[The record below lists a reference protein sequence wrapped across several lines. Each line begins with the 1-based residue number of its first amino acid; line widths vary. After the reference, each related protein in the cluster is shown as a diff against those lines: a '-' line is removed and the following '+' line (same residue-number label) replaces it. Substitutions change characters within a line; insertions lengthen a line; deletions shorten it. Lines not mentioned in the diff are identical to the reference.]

1 MKLGY
6 FPLYLNGEL
15 KDGLAGKR
23 HQVVFPITGEIVAEV
38 AKADETDAQQ
48 ALSAAK
54 NAFQKWRKVPVSERI
69 QWMEKLRDAAKD
81 EKQALVEALHHETGK
96 TIQEAEDE
104 FKVLIQYIEFYAS
117 VIEKQQP
124 TPVKNIKTPEAGA
137 EIPSSHE
144 LRYQPLGVVV
154 SYLPWNFPLDTLGFP
169 LSCALASGCCV
180 IIKPAPQSPLTAYVM
195 GRICQKI
202 GLPAGVVQFLYGDND
217 VLPPALSGSKIPAL
231 LTAVGSTA
239 TGLRVT
245 EQGSTS
251 IKRHCFELG
260 GNAPFI
266 VFDDASLD
274 LAQGIIGMLKVIM
287 AGQICV
293 AMNRIFVHKSIAAEF
308 EGRLTKSMSDI
319 NLKEN
324 PAIAPLISEAAR
336 QRVHDWV
343 KEAIESGAE
352 LVMGGDLSLV
362 PENGFYYPPTILK
375 GVTPKMQIFKG
386 EIFGPII
393 TLIDFENDEEVLEMA
408 NDTDAGL
415 TAFLFTGNNER
426 IDRFTHELEFGEI
439 MVNTASWGPH
449 LPHIGIKQSG
459 IGYVGGPEAL
469 KQFQTVKRVSTG
481 DLKSMGM

>member
-23 HQVVFPITGEIVAEV
+23 HQVVFPVTGEIVAEV

-48 ALSAAK
+48 ALSAAQK
-54 NAFQKWRKVPVSERI
+54 AFRQWRKTPVSERV
-69 QWMEKLRDAAKD
+69 QWMQKLRDAASD
-81 EKQALVEALHHETGK
+81 EKGALVEALHHETGK
-96 TIQEAEDE
+96 TIPEAEEE
-104 FKVLIQYIEFYAS
+104 FKVLIQYIDFYSS

-124 TPVKNIKTPEAGA
+124 TPVKDIDTPG
-137 EIPSSHE
+137 IPSKHE
-144 LRYQPLGVVV
+144 LRYEPLGVVV

-180 IIKPAPQSPLTAYVM
+180 IIKPAPESPLTAFVM
-195 GRICQKI
+195 GRICHKI

-217 VLPPALSGSKIPAL
+217 VLPKALSGSKVPAL
-231 LTAVGSTA
+231 LTAVGSTD

-274 LAQGIIGMLKVIM
+274 MAQAIIGMLKVTM

-293 AMNRIFVHKSIAAEF
+293 SMNRIFVHKSIAAEM
-308 EGRLTKSMSDI
+308 EERLKKSMSDI

-324 PAIAPLISEAAR
+324 PTIAPLISEAAR
-336 QRVHDWV
+336 ERVHGWV
-343 KEAIESGAE
+343 NDAIKSGAE
-352 LVMGGDLSLV
+352 LLLGGDLSLV
-362 PENGFYYPPTILK
+362 PEKGFYYPPTILK
-375 GVTPKMQIFKG
+375 SVTPEMQIFKG

-393 TLIDFENDEEVLEMA
+393 TLIVFENDDVFA
-408 NDTDAGL
+408 
-415 TAFLFTGNNER
+415 
-426 IDRFTHELEFGEI
+426 
-439 MVNTASWGPH
+439 
-449 LPHIGIKQSG
+449 
-459 IGYVGGPEAL
+459 
-469 KQFQTVKRVSTG
+469 
-481 DLKSMGM
+481 